1 VASVKVE
8 RVARIVPG
16 FRAAGIHAGIKAQA
30 KDLALIVADERASA
44 AGVFTRSTVV
54 GAPVEVSRARVKRGI
69 ARAVVV
75 NSGCSNVAMGARGIR
90 DAHAMARIA
99 AKAIG
104 CDESEILIA
113 STGVIGQPLPLD
125 VLARGIPQA
134 VTALSESGIGEAA
147 EAIRTTDTFAK
158 LASTTLVL
166 GGEKITLQGIA
177 KGAGMIEPNM
187 ATMLAFLTTD
197 AKIAPALLRGML
209 RRVADATFNRLSVDG
224 ETSTS
229 DSVMLLASGR
239 AMRTALRP
247 GSRDAARFEAALQAV
262 CEDLV
267 RQLARDGEGATKLVL
282 VDARQDGDLR
292 RGPELGPHPADDRS
306 RADRLASRPNPDPP
320 GRRPGLRPRP
330 LGGARRPEAGRG
342 RVEGRGDRDPRRPRP
357 GPRPGEALHLRSDLR
372 VHPGERRL
380 HDLTD
385 RPGLAPGG
393 LRTGGP
399 PVAARRGR
407 SEARR
412 VAGSSKRSVVAAKA
426 VC

>member
-1 VASVKVE
+1 MKVE
-8 RVARIVPG
+8 RVARVVPG

-30 KDLALIVADERASA
+30 KDLALIVSDERASA

-54 GAPVEVSRARVKRGI
+54 GAPVEVSRARVKRGV

-90 DAHAMARIA
+90 DAHTMARIA

-104 CDESEILIA
+104 CEESEVLIA

-134 VTALSESGIGEAA
+134 VTALSEDGMGEAA

-197 AKIAPALLRGML
+197 AKIAPALLRAML

-239 AMRTALRP
+239 SMRTGLRA

-282 VDARQDGDLR
+282 VDVRGARSARD
-292 RGPELGPHPADDRS
+292 
-306 RADRLASRPNPDPP
+306 ADR
-320 GRRPGLRPRP
+320 
-330 LGGARRPEAGRG
+330 
-342 RVEGRGDRDPRRPRP
+342 
-357 GPRPGEALHLRSDLR
+357 
-372 VHPGERRL
+372 
-380 HDLTD
+380 
-385 RPGLAPGG
+385 
-393 LRTGGP
+393 
-399 PVAARRGR
+399 AARRIGNSMLVKTAIFGGDPNWGRILQTIGAARIAWHPERTKILLGGVPVFIRGR
-407 SEARR
+407 SAGPAARQRAEIALKAEEIEIR
-412 VAGSSKRSVVAAKA
+412 VDLGRGPGQARLFTCDLTYEYIRVNADYTT
-426 VC
+426 